1 MAIFRSIKTIAAVT
15 LMSLALAGP
24 VLAAAAGDDDDDDK
38 HKPHI
43 HSVGNKFKVNHDKR
57 EGALDSY
64 VNPDTDDPAAQMKL
78 LLQTAYSA
86 EQRSVENQF
95 VLNFGDRVRF
105 ENIMYRSGDILV
117 PGHVFSP
124 KNPVAGKRYPA
135 IVLVHGGFHETLDY
149 WQFPMIAELVERG
162 YVVIFP
168 EYRGSRGFGA
178 DFYDNDYGVTDTA
191 DVLAAADYIAA
202 RPTIDPERMA
212 IVGESRG
219 GMVTL
224 LAIEHAPKR
233 FKVAVDIV
241 GLTDFLAYMAYK
253 PDYRRREVARTSS
266 SFGGELPDKNL
277 PAYMAVSP
285 INAVDKIE
293 TPLLVMASTGDK
305 IAPLSL
311 HTGRLL
317 DALKARNKVFES
329 KIYDMAP
336 GGHIMMHGD
345 TPERRDAMARLL
357 AWVDHYI
364 GPGAK

>member
-1 MAIFRSIKTIAAVT
+1 MALLRSLKTIAAVSM
-15 LMSLALAGP
+15 LSLAFAGP
-24 VLAAAAGDDDDDDK
+24 ALAGDDDDDDR
-38 HKPHI
+38 KPRV
-43 HSVGNKFKVNHDKR
+43 HSAGNKHRVNQDKR

-78 LLQTAYSA
+78 LLQQVYSA
-86 EQRSVENQF
+86 EQRAVENQF

-105 ENIMYRSGDILV
+105 ENIFYRSGDLLV

-124 KNPVAGKRYPA
+124 KNPIPGKRYPA
-135 IVLVHGGFHETLDY
+135 VVLVHGGFHETLDY
-149 WQFPMIAELVERG
+149 WQFPMIAELVDRG

-178 DFYDNDYGVTDTA
+178 DYYDNDYGVTDTA
-191 DVLAAADYIAA
+191 DVLAAANYIAT
-202 RPTIDPERMA
+202 RPTVDPDRLA

-224 LAIEHAPKR
+224 LAIEQAPKR
-233 FKVAVDIV
+233 FKAAVDIV
-241 GLTDFLAYMAYK
+241 GLTDFVAYMAYK
-253 PDYRRREVARTSS
+253 PEYRRREVARTSP

-293 TPLLVMASTGDK
+293 TPLLIMASTGDK
-305 IAPLSL
+305 IAPLTL

-317 DALKARNKVFES
+317 DALKARGKVYAA
-329 KIYDMAP
+329 KIYDNAP
-336 GGHIMMHGD
+336 GGHVMMHGD
-345 TPERRDAMARLL
+345 TPERRDAMNRLL
-357 AWVDHYI
+357 AWLERYL
-364 GPGAK
+364 GSAAK